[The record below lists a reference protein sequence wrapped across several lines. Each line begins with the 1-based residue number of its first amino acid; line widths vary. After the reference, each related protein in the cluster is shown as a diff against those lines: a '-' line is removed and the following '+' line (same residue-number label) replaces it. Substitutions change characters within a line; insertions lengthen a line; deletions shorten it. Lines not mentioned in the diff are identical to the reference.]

1 MYISHFVCSRSH
13 IVVPAAYHCVFWLQ
27 GPNGWGGHIQYVPRF
42 GKEPLDQ
49 QGKRQVFPQFST
61 SIFLFSY
68 RHDRQTWPSPLD
80 CLATCLTFS
89 LSPHSLIVLP
99 LTIVRKGGLAFLVLY
114 SLLVVLLGAPLL
126 LLELRLGQYSNI
138 APGLLYRHLCPILA
152 GLGPTVVLFAAI
164 RWFHILG
171 GPVFAIL
178 CRNPDPVC
186 IIVY

>member
-1 MYISHFVCSRSH
+1 M
-13 IVVPAAYHCVFWLQ
+13 
-27 GPNGWGGHIQYVPRF
+27 
-42 GKEPLDQ
+42 
-49 QGKRQVFPQFST
+49 
-61 SIFLFSY
+61 
-68 RHDRQTWPSPLD
+68 D

-186 IIVY
+186 IIVH